1 MMKTASALAIVTTLM
16 ATSAGADSV
25 VAPNHAVEACK
36 KAPALTPLE
45 IQAIQSREVEA
56 AKEVTFASVMS
67 VFQDLGYIILSADVA
82 TGFITAKSSTTS
94 KVDWIFTGN
103 QYNTNTNA
111 TAFIEPV
118 AANLTRIRLNFVTA
132 TQTSKVYGQAKQQD
146 VAILDP
152 TVYQAAFEKIDTAI
166 FVRNGT
172 KPMAAQEVAP
182 TTVPSSQAAPAT
194 GGASQSPSGSAGTTT
209 GQ

>member
-1 MMKTASALAIVTTLM
+1 MAQVFGALIVAVTLM
-16 ATSAGADSV
+16 VSGGDEVQSAPVNHQIDS
-25 VAPNHAVEACK
+25 CK
-36 KAPALTPLE
+36 KAPPLTPLE

-56 AKEVTFASVMS
+56 SKDVAFASVMS
-67 VFQDLGYIILSADVA
+67 VFQDLGYIISSADIS
-82 TGFITAKSSTTS
+82 TGFITAKSGTTS
-94 KVDWIFTGN
+94 KEDWIFTGN

-118 AANLTRIRLNFVTA
+118 GANGARIRLNFVTV

-152 TVYQAAFEKIDTAI
+152 TIYQAAFEKIDTAI

-172 KPMAAQEVAP
+172 KPVPAAVLP
-182 TTVPSSQAAPAT
+182 PS
-194 GGASQSPSGSAGTTT
+194 GQSTQNTQSSGSAGSTTT
-209 GQ
+209 GAAPQ

>member
-1 MMKTASALAIVTTLM
+1 MDTLGALAIATTLLL
-16 ATSAGADSV
+16 SGNHEEKV
-25 VAPNHAVEACK
+25 VPGNQFIESCK
-36 KAPALTPLE
+36 KAPTLTPLE

-56 AKEVTFASVMS
+56 SKEVAFASVMS
-67 VFQDLGYIILSADVA
+67 VFQDLGYIISSADVA

-118 AANLTRIRLNFVTA
+118 AGNLTRIRLNFVTA

-146 VAILDP
+146 VAILDV

-172 KPMAAQEVAP
+172 KQISPAAAATP
-182 TTVPSSQAAPAT
+182 TPPTSLEGDRAS
-194 GGASQSPSGSAGTTT
+194 GGASQGVVGSAN
-209 GQ
+209 